1 MRRDWDLILVGA
13 GLANGLIAWHLRHT
27 RPELAVLLI
36 DRDRH
41 CGGNH
46 TWSFHASD
54 LSAGQLRWLAPLI
67 DHRWPG
73 YQVRFPAFTRE
84 LPGEYCTITSAS
96 FAVHLARAMG
106 ERVLTGTAVS
116 RITPDT
122 VQLPDGQTLHA
133 HAVIDGRGAQPSHHL
148 QLGYQAFIGQELKLP
163 EPHGLLQPVL
173 MDATV
178 AQGDGYRFVYTL
190 PLSPDRLLIEDTH
203 YIDHQHLDPAHLRQA
218 IGQYAAEQG
227 WGDGELLREESG
239 SLPIILDG
247 DFEAFWG
254 QAKGMPC
261 SGLRAGLFHPTT
273 GYSLPCAVRT
283 AELIA
288 AAPSL
293 DHAHLFNSL
302 RESARVQWRRQR
314 FFRLLNRMLFMA
326 GNPSDRWR
334 VMQRFYGLGDG
345 LIERFYAGRITWAD
359 KARLLS
365 GKPPVPVGAALRAM
379 AFPDFPSRELP

>member
-54 LSAGQLRWLAPLI
+54 LSPAQQQWLAPLI

-73 YQVRFPAFTRE
+73 YQVRFPAFNRR
-84 LPGEYCTITSAS
+84 LQGEYCSITSAS
-96 FAVHLARAMG
+96 FAVHLARALG
-106 ERVLTGTAVS
+106 ETILTGTAVS

-122 VQLPDGQTLHA
+122 VQLPDGQTVHA
-133 HAVIDGRGAQPSHHL
+133 RAVIDGRGVQPSPHL
-148 QLGYQAFIGQELKLP
+148 ELGYQAFIGQELQLP
-163 EPHGLLQPVL
+163 RPHGLSEPIL

-178 AQGDGYRFVYTL
+178 AQGEGYRFVYTL
-190 PLSPDRLLIEDTH
+190 PLTADRLLIEDTH
-203 YIDHQHLDPAHLRQA
+203 YIDQQRLDPDHLRQA
-218 IGQYAAEQG
+218 IGQYAAAQG
-227 WGDGELLREESG
+227 WAGGELMREESG

-247 DFEAFWG
+247 NFEAFWA

-273 GYSLPCAVRT
+273 GYSLPCAASV

-288 AAPSL
+288 AAPTL
-293 DHAHLFNSL
+293 DHPALFNSL
-302 RESARVQWRRQR
+302 REHARRQWAEQR
-314 FFRLLNRMLFMA
+314 FFRLLNRMLFLA

-345 LIERFYAGRITWAD
+345 LIQRFYAGRITLAD
-359 KARLLS
+359 KARLVS
-365 GKPPVPVGAALRAM
+365 GKPPVPLGAALRAM
-379 AFPDFPSRELP
+379 AFPVFPSRELP